1 MNQLPINIL
10 RDFSVYRFLL
20 KTIFFLDIHK
30 RQLLCCNLILF
41 YSKTHL
47 GQNEDYLFGNR
58 LHLPDNPEQPTLTL
72 VVVFRKDLSGL
83 HWQIVVNFKV
93 NISQE
98 LAEQRFIYLAF
109 SSDSQ
114 AMRFFDLLGSKT
126 HMVRRSVAQFGHI
139 LVLHRQ
145 TQSKK
150 G

>member
-1 MNQLPINIL
+1 M
-10 RDFSVYRFLL
+10 
-20 KTIFFLDIHK
+20 
-30 RQLLCCNLILF
+30 
-41 YSKTHL
+41 
-47 GQNEDYLFGNR
+47 
-58 LHLPDNPEQPTLTL
+58 HLPDNPEQPTLTL